1 MKRKTQVA
9 LWADLGRRCYDTG
22 GINDSCARRKSKMGW
37 SEVARCGLGVTCN
50 KPIRA
55 SSHIP
60 FKSRALVPWRIAI
73 MTADLPGARQREL
86 SGMRQSNKCPSWPGG
101 DVAAASRVHL
111 LKSGEDCCSH
121 GAWASKRTTCSCCAP
136 SSSPHSIS
144 IHPLHQERIA
154 HYSRTRFRRSV
165 QSRRSS
171 TSRLL
176 KSSNISSFMS
186 STHP

>member
-1 MKRKTQVA
+1 M
-9 LWADLGRRCYDTG
+9 
-22 GINDSCARRKSKMGW
+22 
-37 SEVARCGLGVTCN
+37 GVTCN

-101 DVAAASRVHL
+101 DVAAASRAHL

-136 SSSPHSIS
+136 SSSPTPSPSTRSTRSASRITPGPDSAGVSNPTVVQHHVSLSPLIFPHLCHQH
-144 IHPLHQERIA
+144 IHDSWKCCVKHNKPQRML
-154 HYSRTRFRRSV
+154 
-165 QSRRSS
+165 
-171 TSRLL
+171 RLFEDCTVKCL
-176 KSSNISSFMS
+176 LTYPN
-186 STHP
+186 T